1 LAEKKIS
8 THDLARLAQITK
20 EMAEMHQQYIKM
32 GYTSTEIAE
41 TFGRIYF
48 HEFGDI
54 LDEEGLKCLRRELSA
69 NSQMCGSG
77 TTFEATGRMCIHI
90 ASGFLRAV
98 AKKMNE

>member
-1 LAEKKIS
+1 MAEKKIS
-8 THDLARLAQITK
+8 VHDLARLDEIVK
-20 EMAEMHQQYIKM
+20 EMAQMHLSYIKM
-32 GYTSTEIAE
+32 GHTSSEIAE
-41 TFGRIYF
+41 TFGQIYF

-54 LDEEGLKCLRRELSA
+54 LDEEGLKCLRKELSA

-77 TTFEATGRMCIHI
+77 TTFEATGRMCIHM